1 MNPFKRRHVVTALN
15 FESFVKTPLP
25 SDQKLLTL
33 LHFNLVRALTQ
44 NVFILNLNPDDMN
57 SNLESPFI
65 STQSGIKAEALP
77 EMLRPTELQKTV
89 PHHPEIDVFP
99 FPRYRDNMIRLGSTH
114 PGEEF
119 CMDLL
124 YGVESDENS
133 RDGGLNGRTG
143 LIAWGEPWLQ
153 GSWEVEEGFARKYRE
168 FFGGCME
175 LLEST
180 NHWRASRGEGP
191 LIMDVEEEDGY
202 ES

>member
-1 MNPFKRRHVVTALN
+1 MNPFKRRHVVSALN
-15 FESFVKTPLP
+15 FESFLKTPLP

-57 SNLESPFI
+57 SDLESPFT
-65 STQSGIKAEALP
+65 SSQSGIKLEALP
-77 EMLRPTELQKTV
+77 EMLRPTALQRTV
-89 PHHPEIDVFP
+89 SHHPE
-99 FPRYRDNMIRLGSTH
+99 
-114 PGEEF
+114 
-119 CMDLL
+119 
-124 YGVESDENS
+124 VESNGNS

-153 GSWEVEEGFARKYRE
+153 ASWEVEEGFARKYKD
-168 FFGGCME
+168 FFGGCVE

-191 LIMDVEEEDGY
+191 LILDLEAEDGY